1 MNKLQIDITTLID
14 KVKKQNLLF
23 YPVII
28 HILSKALSLYG
39 QKNIISAYLSTEN
52 TSIAP
57 FLYQSFDSDFETFF
71 KTYVENCYFNKTT
84 IELPPNSILFS
95 YIPEDKINSIAV
107 PAIFILPFEQCE
119 NRTFLSFYTRDL
131 SVDDKFLGLCQDLC
145 DSF

>member
-39 QKNIISAYLSTEN
+39 HKDIISAYLSTEN
-52 TSIAP
+52 TSSTP
-57 FLYQSFDSDFETFF
+57 FLYQSFNSDFETFF

-84 IELPPNSILFS
+84 IELPSNSILFS
-95 YIPEDKINSIAV
+95 YIPEDKINNLAV

-119 NRTFLSFYTRDL
+119 NRTFLSFYPRDL
-131 SVDDKFLGLCQDLC
+131 SIDDKFLDLCQDLC

>member
-1 MNKLQIDITTLID
+1 MIAKPFINNGYKVIGGKNVPYLIIEVNQCGYD
-14 KVKKQNLLF
+14 
-23 YPVII
+23 
-28 HILSKALSLYG
+28 
-39 QKNIISAYLSTEN
+39 
-52 TSIAP
+52 
-57 FLYQSFDSDFETFF
+57 FF
-71 KTYVENCYFNKTT
+71 KSALYRCGVVGTPGEAFRANNCIRISLFT
-84 IELPPNSILFS
+84 ILFS